1 MCFTTIR
8 NYITLKPDLETGLK
22 KGSFTTIRNY
32 ITLKLIDAVNAG
44 IASFTTI
51 RNYIT
56 LKLNPHACTTFK
68 GFTTIRNYITL
79 KRQNRMD
86 FRFSPSGTPITGAA
100 VPDRTALSEDLTE
113 VFVYGKYVLFL

>member
-1 MCFTTIR
+1 MTVKEASESFTTIR
-8 NYITLKPDLETGLK
+8 NYITLKPRH
-22 KGSFTTIRNY
+22 SV
-32 ITLKLIDAVNAG
+32 AA
-44 IASFTTI
+44 A
-51 RNYIT
+51 
-56 LKLNPHACTTFK
+56 LNC
-68 GFTTIRNYITL
+68 FTTIRNYITL